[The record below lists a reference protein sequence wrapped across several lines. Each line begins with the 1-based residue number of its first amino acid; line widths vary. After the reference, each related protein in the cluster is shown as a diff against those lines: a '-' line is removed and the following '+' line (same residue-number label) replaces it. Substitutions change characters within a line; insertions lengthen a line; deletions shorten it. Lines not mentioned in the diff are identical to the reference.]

1 MRDDRHLY
9 MQCER
14 GRGTKDSIL
23 TCLYNSSSSW
33 DEYVFSFYGGTP
45 FDLYGWGRI
54 IEKIYRHPT
63 CFLSAHAECRGKKKI
78 VGILPL
84 VHFVSP
90 KGESR
95 LISLPFL
102 DFAGILADNPSIEHF
117 LFNEAL
123 AIAERVGAVHLELR
137 QDHSISFLHE
147 KGFELPH
154 QYSHKAHIF
163 KVGLRKSL
171 PGSSEE
177 LWQSI
182 GSKVRNQVRKARQSK
197 CTGRVGGLELLAS
210 FYSVFSQNMRDLG
223 SPVHAFSF
231 FEEIFKEFGEQ
242 AVIILIER
250 EEEPLAGAIAIRM
263 HETLY
268 NPWASSLR
276 AFRPLCPNMLLY
288 WQMLIHASENGLRFF
303 DFGRSSPG
311 SSTHRFKKQWGAES
325 RPLSWHI
332 FSKKPNTWT
341 PDRESLAIEPWKHL
355 DLDLSRRTGP
365 ELRRWISL

>member
-1 MRDDRHLY
+1 MTDILTSSNCGMENNDPV
-9 MQCER
+9 
-14 GRGTKDSIL
+14 L
-23 TCLYNSSSSW
+23 TCLCNSPSSW
-33 DEYVFSFYGGTP
+33 DDYVSSSCGCTP
-45 FDLYGWGRI
+45 FHLYGWRII

-63 CFLSAHAECRGKKKI
+63 CFLSAHAEYRGEKRI
-78 VGILPL
+78 VGVLPL
-84 VHFVSP
+84 VHFLCP

-95 LISLPFL
+95 LVSLPFL

-123 AIAERVGAVHLELR
+123 ALAQRIGAVHLELR
-137 QDHSISFLHE
+137 QDHASSFLHE
-147 KGFELPH
+147 KGFELPQ
-154 QYSHKAHIF
+154 QYSHQAHTF
-163 KVGLRKSL
+163 KVGLRRSL
-171 PGSSEE
+171 PGSNEE
-177 LWQSI
+177 LWQSL
-182 GSKVRNQVRKARQSK
+182 GSKVRNQVRKARHCS
-197 CTGRVGGLELLAS
+197 CGSRVGGLELLTP

-223 SPVHAFSF
+223 SPVHARSF

-242 AVIILIER
+242 TVIILIER

-268 NPWASSLR
+268 NPWSSSLR

-288 WQMLIHASENGLRFF
+288 WQMLVHACEKGLRFF

-311 SSTHRFKKQWGAES
+311 APTYLFKKQWGAES
-325 RPLSWHI
+325 RPLFWHI

-341 PDRESLAIEPWKHL
+341 PDRESLVLEPWKHL
-355 DLDLSRRTGP
+355 DLDLSRRMGP